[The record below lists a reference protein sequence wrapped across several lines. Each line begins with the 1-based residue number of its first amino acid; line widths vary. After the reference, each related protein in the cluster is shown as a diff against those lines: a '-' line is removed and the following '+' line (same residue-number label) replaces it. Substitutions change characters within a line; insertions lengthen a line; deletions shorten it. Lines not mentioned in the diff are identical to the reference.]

1 MNFNRFVHPISLRR
15 DVRELMKHKFKTH
28 LKTDMVVYDI
38 GCGSK
43 PFKNF
48 LRDKVDKHVGVDI
61 KDGFYDDSNVDLHG
75 TAYDVPVNESVAD
88 AVISSQVIEHLK
100 SPLDAIN
107 EANRI
112 LKNDGLFFLSFP
124 FLYPLHAAP
133 HDYLR
138 YTEFYIRKALE
149 ENGFE
154 VVEYNHLGG
163 FWYALGV
170 FFEIYLNAFNRG
182 LLKKLY
188 VCAFVRWIVQSVLL
202 IFHLLEQTSL
212 KLLGKDPSTS
222 REHWTVNQV
231 LLARKV
237 PKKI

>member
-15 DVRELMKHKFKTH
+15 DVRELMKQKFAAH
-28 LKTDMVVYDI
+28 LTKDMVVYDI

-48 LRDKVDKHVGVDI
+48 LSDKVYKHIGVDI
-61 KDGFYDDSNVDLHG
+61 EDGFYNDNNVDLHG
-75 TAYDVPVNESVAD
+75 TAYDVPVKESVAD
-88 AVISSQVIEHLK
+88 AVISSQVIEHLER
-100 SPLDAIN
+100 PIDAIT

-112 LKNDGLFFLSFP
+112 LKNDGIFFLSFP

-138 YTEFYIRKALE
+138 YTEFYIRNALV

-182 LLKKLY
+182 ILKKIYFISL
-188 VCAFVRWIVQSVLL
+188 VRWIVQSPLL
-202 IFHLLEQTSL
+202 IFHILEQTSL

-231 LLARKV
+231 LLVRKV
-237 PKKI
+237 HNIV